1 MINTNNQGWSWLEI
15 KITEIMKIAE
25 IIYTL
30 FQMVIIYLFWPYPA
44 TFGKQL
50 QSKIAEIS

>member
-25 IIYTL
+25 TIYTL